1 MEADAKI
8 ILVYESAEEA
18 SAISHSVSPDNLTCP
33 EGLSVETQSS
43 GGNVITIIKYCGEN
57 IATFLST
64 IDDLLGCVST
74 AEKAI
79 GIVKEKG
86 NR

>member
-1 MEADAKI
+1 MDADAKI

-33 EGLSVETQSS
+33 EGLSVETRSL
-43 GGNVITIIKYCGEN
+43 GGNIITIIKYRGEN

-74 AEKAI
+74 AEKVI
-79 GIVKEKG
+79 STVKD
-86 NR
+86 R